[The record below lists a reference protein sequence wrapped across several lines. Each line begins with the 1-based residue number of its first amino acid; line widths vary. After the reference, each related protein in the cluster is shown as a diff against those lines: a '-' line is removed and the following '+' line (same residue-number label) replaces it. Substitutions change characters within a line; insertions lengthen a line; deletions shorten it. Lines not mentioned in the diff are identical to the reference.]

1 MTTSPTDTL
10 ASVTQ
15 PSLKWM
21 LKHPAHIIAL
31 GFGSGLTPKAPGT
44 MGTLVGFP
52 VFFLM
57 QSVAPNTAN
66 LVALLIA
73 SFILGIW
80 ASAVAGRAL
89 GVPDHGAIVWD
100 EIAAFGLVL
109 LFTPVNWLW
118 YGVAFAAFRFFDI
131 LKPWP
136 IRQFDTRL
144 KNGFGVMFDDLL
156 AAVYAIAVIE
166 GVQWLA

>member
-1 MTTSPTDTL
+1 MTTSPPDATAL
-10 ASVTQ
+10 AVR
-15 PSLKWM
+15 PSFKWM
-21 LKHPAHIIAL
+21 LSHPAHIIAL

-57 QSVAPNTAN
+57 QYVAPNTPD
-66 LVALLIA
+66 LVALLVA

-80 ASAVAGRAL
+80 ASAVTGRAL

-100 EIAAFGLVL
+100 EVAAFGLVL
-109 LFTPVNWLW
+109 LFTPVSWLG
-118 YGVAFAAFRFFDI
+118 YGVAFATFRFFDI

-136 IRQFDTRL
+136 IRQCDARL

-156 AAVYAIAVIE
+156 AAVYAIAVIR
-166 GVQWLA
+166 GVLWLV

>member
-1 MTTSPTDTL
+1 MTTSPPD
-10 ASVTQ
+10 AIAPVVR
-15 PSLKWM
+15 PNFMWM
-21 LKHPAHIIAL
+21 LSHPAHIIAL

-57 QSVAPNTAN
+57 QYVAPDPPD
-66 LVALLIA
+66 LVALLVA
-73 SFILGIW
+73 SFILGVW
-80 ASAVAGRAL
+80 ASAITGRAL

-100 EIAAFGLVL
+100 EVAAFGLVL
-109 LFTPVNWLW
+109 LFTPVSWLW

-136 IRQFDTRL
+136 IRQCDARI

-156 AAVYAIAVIE
+156 AAIYAIAVIK
-166 GVQWLA
+166 GVQWLV

>member
-10 ASVTQ
+10 ASPTR
-15 PSLKWM
+15 PSFKWM
-21 LKHPAHIIAL
+21 LSHPAHIIAL

-44 MGTLVGFP
+44 MGTLLGIP
-52 VFFLM
+52 VFLLM
-57 QSVAPNTAN
+57 QSVAPNTPD

-73 SFILGIW
+73 SFILGVW
-80 ASAVAGRAL
+80 ASAVAGRNL

-109 LFTPVNWLW
+109 LFTPASWLW
-118 YGVAFAAFRFFDI
+118 YGLAFAVFRFFDI

-136 IRQFDTRL
+136 IRQCDVRF

-156 AAVYAIAVIE
+156 AAIYSVAVMK
-166 GVQWLA
+166 GVQWLV